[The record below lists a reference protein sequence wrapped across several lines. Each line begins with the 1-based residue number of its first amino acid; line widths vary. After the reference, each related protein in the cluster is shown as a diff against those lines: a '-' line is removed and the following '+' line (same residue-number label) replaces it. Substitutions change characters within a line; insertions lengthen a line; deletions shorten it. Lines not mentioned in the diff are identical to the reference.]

1 MKKYKLLFI
10 VLFFISCSDNEDS
23 ELQPFYIA
31 DNGITIKAR
40 DWVIVGTTA
49 ELNGVTYTAV
59 DLASLKEWIYE
70 AKDLSKV
77 VTTKVEQPSI
87 SSLAV
92 LFGPNKNNISGFT
105 EIKGIEGW
113 DVSNWTTMD
122 GLFYSSEKVNV
133 DLSGWDVSQV
143 SFMGLAMQLGD
154 VNININNWDVSNVTN
169 MTSLFIGANNSDYI
183 EGMDLSGWD
192 VSEVVECSGLTS
204 YFDDTNWPESKRPN
218 FTNCDPD

>member
-10 VLFFISCSDNEDS
+10 VLFFISCSDNDDS

-40 DWVIVGTTA
+40 DWVTVGTTA

-133 DLSGWDVSQV
+133 DLSGWDVSKV

-183 EGMDLSGWD
+183 EGMDLSEWD